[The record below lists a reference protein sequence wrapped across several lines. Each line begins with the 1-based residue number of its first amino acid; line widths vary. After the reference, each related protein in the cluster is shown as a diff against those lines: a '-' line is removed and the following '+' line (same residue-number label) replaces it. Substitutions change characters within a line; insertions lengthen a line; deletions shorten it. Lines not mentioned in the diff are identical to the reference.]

1 MQLFRSEDDVQAWST
16 ATSIPVGDTFTVEQ
30 LWELAKRWYDD
41 RFDLGWKRRTIAERQ
56 LILEE
61 VGLSGDFWTLA

>member
-1 MQLFRSEDDVQAWST
+1 MQLFRSEADVQHWST
-16 ATSIPVGDTFTVEQ
+16 STSIPVGSTFSVEQ

-41 RFDLGWKRRTIAERQ
+41 RFELEWKRRTIAERQ

-61 VGLSGDFWTLA
+61 VGLVGEFWTVA